1 MIYIELLGMDLGVL
15 LLQICLVAFIFDTTI
30 LIINKSSEKWEF
42 YSELSIN
49 TGTVALIFSF
59 IYFSFSVVSSD
70 YSFIYVITY
79 VNNSMDILMRI
90 SAIWSGQAG
99 SYFFWVFLVVIINIV
114 FRNLFRNYVHET
126 FFRRSFVLMTFQLII
141 LIALTFMSDPFKLS
155 TVMQTD
161 GIGLNPELMNVW
173 NLIHPFI
180 IFVGYAMCLIPMV
193 IGIVRISILEN
204 SKVPIFEGKERLDK
218 FFELMVSLAWLILSS
233 GIIIGGYWAYTTLG
247 WGGFWAWDPIETASL
262 ISWLFLTL
270 YFHGKPFYRKNE
282 YLGNYII
289 SMSYIGVLFTTYLTR
304 SGILSSVHA
313 YRPEAT
319 LESILDILIPQ
330 NTFLMSIILR
340 IIPNDKI
347 LLLFIVIIALFLI
360 PHILG
365 IKKGEIKEIPLMLGK
380 TDFQEAKSRRTALK
394 ISFLAAFIGTF
405 FIILV
410 LIFPVIYDIIGYIVT
425 LSPDGFSSRI
435 ALEQSYYNTVITIF
449 GGIMLL
455 AQFFCTY
462 YPRISIKRKYG
473 IIIGGVT
480 TGLLFT
486 ISGILYRNGFL
497 TSLLGQKNPILTF
510 FSNFWTTSDKANL
523 VIPLILLG
531 IIGLI
536 AEFIRIALTEERH
549 VIRKTSQIMLHL
561 SFLII
566 LLGALL
572 SANMTTTHN
581 LDFIQLGRYEIPGT
595 SISIEILDLN
605 RTFPESG
612 INSVEYKTSFRIFEG
627 SRVIGSGISRL
638 AYDQSNR
645 QDITVTII
653 SDLITD
659 FYVVTIATYEDTMS
673 NDFVASS
680 LQIKIIPYINILW
693 IGCIMLHLA
702 IIPLTIGRYIQ
713 LKKIFATTNEDVTKD
728 NNEE

>member
-1 MIYIELLGMDLGVL
+1 MIYIELLRMDLGVL
-15 LLQICLVAFIFDTTI
+15 LLQISLVAFILDAMF
-30 LIINKSSEKWEF
+30 LIIKKSSDKWEF
-42 YSELSIN
+42 FSELSLN
-49 TGTVALIFSF
+49 TGSVTLISSF
-59 IYFSFSVVSSD
+59 IYFGFSVINAD
-70 YSFIYVITY
+70 YNFVYVISY
-79 VNNSMDILMRI
+79 VNNSMDALLRV
-90 SAIWSGQAG
+90 SSIWSGQAG
-99 SYFFWVFLVVIINIV
+99 SYFFWVFLVTIINLV
-114 FRNLFRNYVHET
+114 FRILFRNYAHET

-141 LIALTFMSDPFKLS
+141 LTTLTSMSDPFKLS
-155 TVMQTD
+155 MVTKTN
-161 GIGLNPELMNVW
+161 GIGLNPELMNIW

-180 IFVGYAMCLIPMV
+180 IFIGYAMCLIPMV

-204 SKVPIFEGKERLDK
+204 SEVPIFEGKEKLDRL
-218 FFELMVSLAWLILSS
+218 FEFMVSLAWLILSS

-262 ISWLFLTL
+262 VPWLFLTL
-270 YFHGKPFYRKNE
+270 YFHGKAFYRKNE

-289 SMSYIGVLFTTYLTR
+289 SMSYIGVLFATYLTR

-330 NTFLMSIILR
+330 NTVLMSIVLR

-347 LLLFIVIIALFLI
+347 LLLFIVIVALFLI

-365 IKKGEIKEIPLMLGK
+365 IKKGEIKRIRLMLDK
-380 TDFQEAKSRRTALK
+380 TDFQEAKSSRTALK
-394 ISFLAAFIGTF
+394 ISFLATFIGTF

-410 LIFPVIYDIIGYIVT
+410 LIFPIIYDIIGYIVT
-425 LSPDGFSSRI
+425 FSPDGFGSRI
-435 ALEQSYYNTVITIF
+435 TIEQSYYNTIITIF
-449 GGIMLL
+449 GGIMLI

-462 YPRISIKRKYG
+462 YPQISIRRKYG

-480 TGLLFT
+480 TGLLLT
-486 ISGILYRNGFL
+486 VSGILYRNGFL
-497 TSLLGQKNPILTF
+497 TSLLGKGNPILSF
-510 FSNFWTTSDKANL
+510 LSNFWTTSNKANL

-531 IIGLI
+531 IIGLV
-536 AEFIRIALTEERH
+536 AESIKIALTEERH
-549 VIRKTSQIMLHL
+549 FIRKTSQIMLHL

-566 LLGALL
+566 ILGAVL
-572 SANMTTTHN
+572 SANMRTTHN
-581 LDFIQLGRYEIPGT
+581 LDFIQIGRYEIPGT
-595 SISIEILDLN
+595 SITIEILDLN

-612 INSVEYKTSFRIFEG
+612 LHSVEYKTSFRIFEG

-638 AYDQSNR
+638 AYDRSNR

-659 FYVVTIATYEDTMS
+659 FYIVTIATYEDTMS
-673 NDFVASS
+673 NNFVASS

-693 IGCIMLHLA
+693 IGCFILLFAM
-702 IIPLTIGRYIQ
+702 IPLTLNKFNQ
-713 LKKIFATTNEDVTKD
+713 VWKVFS
-728 NNEE
+728 